1 MWWFKVQIEESVPE
15 TTLLQL
21 GTTQAPISNGT
32 SPQQSGTPS
41 PGSPNREMTAYSS
54 MGVSQGV
61 AEDSGSIMPS
71 GAQLTQLTTHISYT
85 GGGLEGSGLSSGA
98 LAK

>member
-1 MWWFKVQIEESVPE
+1 MCWFKVHIEEPDPG

-21 GTTQAPISNGT
+21 GTTQGPISNGT

-41 PGSPNREMTAYSS
+41 PGSPNREMTAYSN

-85 GGGLEGSGLSSGA
+85 GGGLDGPSISSGA